1 MDNILVSQHEE
12 NNASLISLIMNEFA
26 EKLASDKKE
35 DLNHDVKWY
44 LHEVD
49 HFLKRQVEFQNMG
62 LTLLQWE
69 ERNGKL
75 QVPSHHPILSLVDI
89 SRFHTYHDNRKAA
102 FNGQV
107 KHAWDSMTLFV
118 RRIKHGD
125 HLASGANGYYSPV
138 RSYYW
143 WNFAKVSITSFA

>member
-35 DLNHDVKWY
+35 DLNHGVKWY

-75 QVPSHHPILSLVDI
+75 NSL
-89 SRFHTYHDNRKAA
+89 
-102 FNGQV
+102 
-107 KHAWDSMTLFV
+107 
-118 RRIKHGD
+118 
-125 HLASGANGYYSPV
+125 
-138 RSYYW
+138 
-143 WNFAKVSITSFA
+143 